1 MKKRNKILVFAC
13 ILSIAALIFT
23 GFKNSNDFQ
32 FTKNL
37 DIFFTLFREVNLYY
51 VDDVDPEKLINK
63 GIDGM
68 LKSLDPYT
76 KYIPESE
83 LKDFEFQTTGKYGG
97 IGALIRK
104 TEDGAMIAEPYK
116 GFPADKAG
124 LKAGDILLKID
135 GTEVNEKSLKDIS
148 ELLKG
153 MPGSSL
159 KLKIKKPVSEDTKE
173 IKLEREII
181 TIGNVPYHGML
192 DKEIGYIRLRGF
204 TDNAGDETREALK
217 GLKSQGAKSVIL
229 DIRDNP
235 GGLLNEAVEVS
246 NVFVLKNQEIVRT
259 KGKIN
264 RWNKQYKT
272 EKQPVDTLMPVAILV
287 SRGSASASEIVAG
300 ALQDLDRA
308 VVIGKRTFGK
318 GLVQTTR
325 PLSYN
330 TKLKVTTAKYYIPS
344 GRCIQALDYAN
355 RNEDGSVGHVPD
367 SLIQSFKTKN
377 NRTVYDGGGIRPDI
391 DIENGKVSNITISL
405 YSKGLIFDYATRFYA
420 TVKEI
425 PPVKQFEITDSIYSD
440 FVEFLQGKD
449 YDYQTNSEEKL
460 DELLKVAKK
469 EKYYDKAKEA
479 FEELEVKLA
488 HDKNKDLRVFNDE
501 IKNYLEQEIAN
512 RYYYQEGA
520 IKAAIEDDKEIDTA
534 LKVLRDLEKY
544 HSILLPAEKTETET
558 AMK

>member
-1 MKKRNKILVFAC
+1 MKKRNKIIVFTG
-13 ILSIAALIFT
+13 IVSIAVLIFT
-23 GFKNSNDFQ
+23 GFKNSDDFQ

-51 VDDVDPEKLINK
+51 VDDVDPEKLINE
-63 GIDGM
+63 GINGM
-68 LKSLDPYT
+68 LNSLDPYT
-76 KYIPESE
+76 KYIPESD

-104 TEDGAMIAEPYK
+104 TDEGAMIAEPYK

-124 LKAGDILLKID
+124 LKAGDVLLSID
-135 GTEVNEKSLKDIS
+135 GTKVKGKSLKDIS
-148 ELLKG
+148 EMLKG
-153 MPGSSL
+153 MPNSSL
-159 KLKIKKPVSEDTKE
+159 KLKIKKPVSEEIKE
-173 IKLEREII
+173 IELERENI
-181 TIGNVPYHGML
+181 TISNVPYHGML
-192 DKEIGYIRLRGF
+192 DEEIGYIRLTGF
-204 TDNAGDETREALK
+204 TDDAGNETREALK
-217 GLKSQGAKSVIL
+217 NLKNLGARGVIL

-246 NVFVLKNQEIVRT
+246 NVFVPKNQEIVRT

-264 RWNKQYKT
+264 RWNKLYKT
-272 EKQPVDTLMPVAILV
+272 DKQPVDTLVPVAVLV

-330 TKLKVTTAKYYIPS
+330 SKLKVTTAKYYIPS
-344 GRCIQALDYAN
+344 GRCIQALDYSN

-367 SLIQSFKTKN
+367 SLIKSFQTKN
-377 NRTVYDGGGIRPDI
+377 GRTVYDGGGIRPDI
-391 DIENGKVSNITISL
+391 DIENGKVSNITVSL
-405 YSKGLIFDYATRFYA
+405 YSKGLIFDYATRFHA
-420 TVKEI
+420 SVKEI
-425 PPVKQFEITDSIYSD
+425 PPVDQFEITDSIYSD
-440 FVEFLQGKD
+440 FVQFLQGKD
-449 YDYQTNSEEKL
+449 FDYQTSSEEKL
-460 DELLKVAKK
+460 EELLKVAKK

-479 FEELEVKLA
+479 FKELEVQLA
-488 HDKNKDLRVFNDE
+488 HDKDKDLRVFNDE

-512 RYYYQEGA
+512 RYYYQEGS

-534 LKVLRDLEKY
+534 LKILHDQQRY
-544 HSILLPAEKTETET
+544 QGILLPTENTGTET
-558 AMK
+558 AKN